1 MAISDD
7 QKVPNA
13 QRVGHAGHQAG
24 HAGRQAGHA
33 KLVNR
38 RAGH

>member
-13 QRVGHAGHQAG
+13 QRVGHAG
-24 HAGRQAGHA
+24 RQAGH
-33 KLVNR
+33 R